1 LSRAEACAT
10 IAEAIAGMT
19 SFDEI
24 DGFSKCLRDP
34 PPGVI
39 VKPVT
44 EAEWQMIANKRIALQ
59 RKTVAR

>member
-1 LSRAEACAT
+1 MSACAT

-19 SFDEI
+19 SFEEI

-44 EAEWQMIANKRIALQ
+44 KAEWQMIADKRILLQ
-59 RKTVAR
+59 GKAGRRG